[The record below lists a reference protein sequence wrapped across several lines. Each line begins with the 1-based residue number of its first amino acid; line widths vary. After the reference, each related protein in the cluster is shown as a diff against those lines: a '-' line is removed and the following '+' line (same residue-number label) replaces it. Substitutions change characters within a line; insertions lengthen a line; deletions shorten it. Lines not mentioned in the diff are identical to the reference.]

1 MWNMK
6 QLEEKSDLN
15 FAATILNERNNKLPN
30 PYSPLSLKLTK
41 ASSYLCRLETQKQ
54 RKVTIIVFQ
63 GLVSEVV
70 NLPEGFEYTVLDLDD
85 DQADKRQDIE
95 KAILDRIP
103 NITQGQ
109 EYDNLVESVKDYL
122 ERYPVKD
129 RAEFL
134 IDMLNHNINEVK
146 KDGI

>member
-1 MWNMK
+1 
-6 QLEEKSDLN
+6 
-15 FAATILNERNNKLPN
+15 
-30 PYSPLSLKLTK
+30 
-41 ASSYLCRLETQKQ
+41 
-54 RKVTIIVFQ
+54 
-63 GLVSEVV
+63 LVSEVV